1 MTFASF
7 WAAKYGVT
15 TRTRDNCLSVREHR
29 CYLETPLALYI
40 HKELQS
46 YCNYQITLYSSSL
59 SSLTTNTTWIDRTT
73 MLTFT
78 KRFSLLFRTLTNLP
92 KQKSHPQ
99 VRKMPLFENVPSIVV
114 CYFLNVFFPSSC
126 NVFFQ
131 FQYFFQVKNR
141 YLTSYNLDILD
152 TFERRCIISFQTV
165 FEKRNFHF
173 SSILGDNILDVV
185 GPPFPES
192 ISEGDIRWLK
202 QKGDYVEVDELIAE
216 IETDKTSVEVRAP
229 HSGIITEILIPD
241 GEKVIAKQLLSRLDV
256 SAPAPDGKASSVP
269 QPPPPPTAAPTPT
282 AAAHPAERT
291 TITTPSPPP
300 PPPPLSTYV
309 PSGVSSVEQQQQRT
323 DIVGIRTE
331 HRVKINRMRS
341 RIGQRLRDAVNT
353 FVMLTTFNE
362 VDMSALMEMRK
373 RHNEQFQK
381 KHGVKLGLMSPFIKA
396 ASYALI
402 EQPVVNAVIDESE
415 IVYRHFVDISV
426 AVASERG
433 LVVPV
438 IRNVESMSYA
448 EARENRLA
456 IEDMAGGTF
465 TVSNG
470 GVFGSLFSTP
480 IINPPQ
486 SAILGLH
493 AINDKPVVVNGKIE
507 IRPMMYIALTYD
519 HRLIDGREAVTFLR
533 KIKLAIEDPTIMLL
547 NL

>member
-92 KQKSHPQ
+92 KQYVQAVSIKKITSTSAKDA
-99 VRKMPLFENVPSIVV
+99 VIRKCAFD
-114 CYFLNVFFPSSC
+114 
-126 NVFFQ
+126 
-131 FQYFFQVKNR
+131 R
-141 YLTSYNLDILD
+141 DILD

-331 HRVKINRMRS
+331 HRVSVKNEHFLFANCNL
-341 RIGQRLRDAVNT
+341 IGQRLRDAVNT

>member
-29 CYLETPLALYI
+29 CYLETPFALYI

-59 SSLTTNTTWIDRTT
+59 SSLTTNTTWIDRTA

-92 KQKSHPQ
+92 KQYAQAVSIKKITSTSAKDA
-99 VRKMPLFENVPSIVV
+99 VIRKCAFD
-114 CYFLNVFFPSSC
+114 
-126 NVFFQ
+126 
-131 FQYFFQVKNR
+131 R
-141 YLTSYNLDILD
+141 DILD
-152 TFERRCIISFQTV
+152 TFERRCTISFQTV
-165 FEKRNFHF
+165 FEKRSFHF

-282 AAAHPAERT
+282 AAAHPVERT

-323 DIVGIRTE
+323 DIVGTRTE

-448 EARENRLA
+448 EVEKAIAQYAKLASVIARENRLA

>member
-29 CYLETPLALYI
+29 CYLETPFALYI

-59 SSLTTNTTWIDRTT
+59 SSLTTNTTWIDRTA

-92 KQKSHPQ
+92 KQYAQAVSIKKITSTSAKDA
-99 VRKMPLFENVPSIVV
+99 VIRKCAFD
-114 CYFLNVFFPSSC
+114 
-126 NVFFQ
+126 
-131 FQYFFQVKNR
+131 R
-141 YLTSYNLDILD
+141 
-152 TFERRCIISFQTV
+152 
-165 FEKRNFHF
+165 
-173 SSILGDNILDVV
+173 GDNILDVV

-323 DIVGIRTE
+323 DIVGTRTE

-448 EARENRLA
+448 EVEKAIAQYAKLASVIARENRLA

>member
-7 WAAKYGVT
+7 RAAKYGVT

-29 CYLETPLALYI
+29 CYLETPFTLYI
-40 HKELQS
+40 HKVRLRMWNQSLKFALSFLFFRELQS
-46 YCNYQITLYSSSL
+46 YCNYEITLHHSSSL
-59 SSLTTNTTWIDRTT
+59 SSLIIICG
-73 MLTFT
+73 
-78 KRFSLLFRTLTNLP
+78 LLSRTLTNLP
-92 KQKSHPQ
+92 KQYAQAVSIKKITSTSAFEDATII
-99 VRKMPLFENVPSIVV
+99 RKRAF
-114 CYFLNVFFPSSC
+114 
-126 NVFFQ
+126 
-131 FQYFFQVKNR
+131 
-141 YLTSYNLDILD
+141 D
-152 TFERRCIISFQTV
+152 
-165 FEKRNFHF
+165 H
-173 SSILGDNILDVV
+173 GDDILDVV

-192 ISEGDIRWLK
+192 ISEGDIRWIK

-229 HSGIITEILIPD
+229 QSGIIVEILIPD

-256 SAPAPDGKASSVP
+256 SAPAPAGKASSVP
-269 QPPPPPTAAPTPT
+269 QPPPPPPT
-282 AAAHPAERT
+282 AATTPTVAAQPTERT
-291 TITTPSPPP
+291 TITTTPTPPPP
-300 PPPPLSTYV
+300 PPPPLQTFV
-309 PSGVSSVEQQQQRT
+309 PSGVEATQQQQRT
-323 DIVGIRTE
+323 DIVGTRTE
-331 HRVKINRMRS
+331 HRVKMNRMRS

-362 VDMSALMEMRK
+362 VDMSVLMEMRK

-381 KHGVKLGLMSPFIKA
+381 KHGVKLGLMSPFVKA
-396 ASYALI
+396 ATYALI
-402 EQPVVNAVIDESE
+402 EQPIVNAVIDENE

-448 EARENRLA
+448 EVEKAIAQYAKLARENRLA

-465 TVSNG
+465 TISNG

-493 AINDKPVVVNGKIE
+493 AINDKPVVVDGKIE

>member
-1 MTFASF
+1 
-7 WAAKYGVT
+7 
-15 TRTRDNCLSVREHR
+15 
-29 CYLETPLALYI
+29 
-40 HKELQS
+40 
-46 YCNYQITLYSSSL
+46 
-59 SSLTTNTTWIDRTT
+59 

-92 KQKSHPQ
+92 KQYVQAVSIKKITSTSAKDA
-99 VRKMPLFENVPSIVV
+99 VIRKCAFD
-114 CYFLNVFFPSSC
+114 
-126 NVFFQ
+126 
-131 FQYFFQVKNR
+131 R
-141 YLTSYNLDILD
+141 DILD
-152 TFERRCIISFQTV
+152 TFERSRS
-165 FEKRNFHF
+165 FHF

-448 EARENRLA
+448 EVEKAIAQYAKLARENRLA

>member
-92 KQKSHPQ
+92 KQYVQAVSIKKITSTSAKDA
-99 VRKMPLFENVPSIVV
+99 VIRKCAFDRE
-114 CYFLNVFFPSSC
+114 
-126 NVFFQ
+126 
-131 FQYFFQVKNR
+131 
-141 YLTSYNLDILD
+141 
-152 TFERRCIISFQTV
+152 
-165 FEKRNFHF
+165 
-173 SSILGDNILDVV
+173 
-185 GPPFPES
+185 
-192 ISEGDIRWLK
+192 
-202 QKGDYVEVDELIAE
+202 KGDYVEVDELIAE

-448 EARENRLA
+448 EVEKAIAQYAKLASVIARENRLA

-493 AINDKPVVVNGKIE
+493 AINDKPVIE

>member
-29 CYLETPLALYI
+29 CYLETPFTLYI
-40 HKELQS
+40 HK
-46 YCNYQITLYSSSL
+46 
-59 SSLTTNTTWIDRTT
+59 IDKAT
-73 MLTFT
+73 MLPFT
-78 KRFSLLFRTLTNLP
+78 KRFSLLSRTLTNLP
-92 KQKSHPQ
+92 KQYAQTVSIKKITSTSAKDANI
-99 VRKMPLFENVPSIVV
+99 RKCAFD
-114 CYFLNVFFPSSC
+114 
-126 NVFFQ
+126 
-131 FQYFFQVKNR
+131 R
-141 YLTSYNLDILD
+141 G

-165 FEKRNFHF
+165 FEKRSFHF
-173 SSILGDNILDVV
+173 SSILGDDILDVV

-192 ISEGDIRWLK
+192 ISEGDIRWIK

-229 HSGIITEILIPD
+229 QSGIITEILIPD

-256 SAPAPDGKASSVP
+256 SAPAPAGKASSVP
-269 QPPPPPTAAPTPT
+269 QPPPPPTSATTPT
-282 AAAHPAERT
+282 VAAHPTERT
-291 TITTPSPPP
+291 TITTTSPPP
-300 PPPPLSTYV
+300 PPPPPPLPTFV
-309 PSGVSSVEQQQQRT
+309 PSGVEATKQQQRT
-323 DIVGIRTE
+323 DIVGTRTE

-362 VDMSALMEMRK
+362 VDMSVLMQMRK

-396 ASYALI
+396 ACYALI

-448 EARENRLA
+448 EVEKAIAQYAKLARENRLA

-465 TVSNG
+465 TISNG

-493 AINDKPVVVNGKIE
+493 AINDKPVVVDGKIE

>member
-29 CYLETPLALYI
+29 CYLETPFALYI
-40 HKELQS
+40 HK
-46 YCNYQITLYSSSL
+46 
-59 SSLTTNTTWIDRTT
+59 IDRTA

-92 KQKSHPQ
+92 KQYVQAVSIKKITSTSAKDA
-99 VRKMPLFENVPSIVV
+99 VIRKCAFD
-114 CYFLNVFFPSSC
+114 
-126 NVFFQ
+126 
-131 FQYFFQVKNR
+131 R
-141 YLTSYNLDILD
+141 DILD
-152 TFERRCIISFQTV
+152 TFERRCTISFQTV
-165 FEKRNFHF
+165 FEKRSFHF

-323 DIVGIRTE
+323 DIVGTRTE

-448 EARENRLA
+448 EVEKAIAQYAKLASVIARENRLA

>member
-29 CYLETPLALYI
+29 CYLETPFALYI

-59 SSLTTNTTWIDRTT
+59 SSLTTNTTWIDRTA

-92 KQKSHPQ
+92 KQYVQAVSIKKITSTSAKDA
-99 VRKMPLFENVPSIVV
+99 VIRKCAFD
-114 CYFLNVFFPSSC
+114 
-126 NVFFQ
+126 
-131 FQYFFQVKNR
+131 R
-141 YLTSYNLDILD
+141 
-152 TFERRCIISFQTV
+152 
-165 FEKRNFHF
+165 
-173 SSILGDNILDVV
+173 GDNILDVV

-323 DIVGIRTE
+323 DIVGTRTE

-448 EARENRLA
+448 EVEKAIAQYAKLASVIARENRLA

-493 AINDKPVVVNGKIE
+493 AINDKPVIE

>member
-7 WAAKYGVT
+7 RAAKYGVT

-29 CYLETPLALYI
+29 CYLETPFTLYI
-40 HKELQS
+40 HKVRLRMWNQS
-46 YCNYQITLYSSSL
+46 LKFAL
-59 SSLTTNTTWIDRTT
+59 SFLFFRIDRAT
-73 MLTFT
+73 MFTFT
-78 KRFSLLFRTLTNLP
+78 KRFSLLSRTLTNLP
-92 KQKSHPQ
+92 KQYAQAVSIKKITSTSAFEDATII
-99 VRKMPLFENVPSIVV
+99 RKRAF
-114 CYFLNVFFPSSC
+114 
-126 NVFFQ
+126 
-131 FQYFFQVKNR
+131 
-141 YLTSYNLDILD
+141 DHG

-165 FEKRNFHF
+165 FEKRSFHF
-173 SSILGDNILDVV
+173 SSILGDDILDVV

-192 ISEGDIRWLK
+192 ISEGDIRWIK

-229 HSGIITEILIPD
+229 QSGIIVEILIPD

-256 SAPAPDGKASSVP
+256 SAPAPAGKASSVP
-269 QPPPPPTAAPTPT
+269 QPPPPPPT
-282 AAAHPAERT
+282 AATTPTVAAQPTERT
-291 TITTPSPPP
+291 TITPTPTPPSPPP
-300 PPPPLSTYV
+300 PPLKTFV
-309 PSGVSSVEQQQQRT
+309 PSGVEATQQQQRT
-323 DIVGIRTE
+323 DIVGTRTE
-331 HRVKINRMRS
+331 HRVKMNRMRS

-362 VDMSALMEMRK
+362 VDMSVLMEMRK

-381 KHGVKLGLMSPFIKA
+381 KHGVKLGLMSPFVKA
-396 ASYALI
+396 ATYALI
-402 EQPVVNAVIDESE
+402 EQPIVNAVIDENE

-448 EARENRLA
+448 EVEKAIAQYAKLARENRLA

-465 TVSNG
+465 TISNG

-493 AINDKPVVVNGKIE
+493 AINDKPVVVDGKIE